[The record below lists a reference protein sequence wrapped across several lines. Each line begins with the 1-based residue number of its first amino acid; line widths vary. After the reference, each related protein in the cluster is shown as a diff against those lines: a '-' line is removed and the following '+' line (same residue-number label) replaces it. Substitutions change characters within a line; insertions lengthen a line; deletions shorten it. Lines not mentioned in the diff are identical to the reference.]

1 MTNYTNASERE
12 RLEKLGIQATY
23 PSNKFPDF
31 AVIIQPVLQKLLMFL
46 TAGDQPR
53 IWRVNYGK
61 TVLWNAYDPVSDCR
75 VEGISESEL
84 RSWLEKRY
92 TR

>member
-1 MTNYTNASERE
+1 MTNYTNASDRE
-12 RLEKLGIQATY
+12 RLEQLWIQATD
-23 PSNKFPDF
+23 PSKNFPNF

-53 IWRVNYGK
+53 IWRVYHGK
-61 TVLWNAYDPVSDCR
+61 TQLWNAYDPISDCR
-75 VEGISESEL
+75 VEGLSESEL
-84 RSWLEKRY
+84 RSWLEERY